1 MRLPRSERGD
11 RGGASRRRVAP
22 RQDGT
27 RGRSMDIQYLMKQ
40 AKKLEKAMA
49 DARETLSGLTV
60 DAESGG
66 GLVKVQMNGKCE
78 IVRLTIDPKA
88 LEPSGSAGRRAEA
101 QPQHGLEPSGSAGDP
116 ADLAMLEDLVS
127 AAVNA
132 GVEKARAAADA
143 HMAKATGGVT
153 IPGLG

>member
-1 MRLPRSERGD
+1 
-11 RGGASRRRVAP
+11 
-22 RQDGT
+22 
-27 RGRSMDIQYLMKQ
+27 MDIQYLMKQ

-49 DARETLSGLTV
+49 DAREKLSELTV
-60 DAESGG
+60 DGEAGG

-78 IVRLTIDPKA
+78 VTRLSIDPKA
-88 LEPSGSAGRRAEA
+88 V
-101 QPQHGLEPSGSAGDP
+101 DP

-132 GVEKARAAADA
+132 AVEKARSAADA
-143 HMAKATGGVT
+143 HMAQATGGIK